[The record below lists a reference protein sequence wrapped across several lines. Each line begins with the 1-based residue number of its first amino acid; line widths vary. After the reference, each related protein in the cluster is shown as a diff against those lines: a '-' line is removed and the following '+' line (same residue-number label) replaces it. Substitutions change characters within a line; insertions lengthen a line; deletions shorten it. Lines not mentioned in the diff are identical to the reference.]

1 MDVSGSWHRMY
12 SVCVNVYGK
21 SWVFILISARH
32 DPSDVQSL
40 LGYLSLYAW
49 THIILISPTEKQK
62 LLWWR
67 DISQVSHIIQQQQ
80 QQ

>member
-32 DPSDVQSL
+32 DPSDARSL
-40 LGYLSLYAW
+40 LGYLFMHERILFSYLRQKNKSCCDGGTLVKY
-49 THIILISPTEKQK
+49 HI
-62 LLWWR
+62 
-67 DISQVSHIIQQQQ
+67 
-80 QQ
+80 